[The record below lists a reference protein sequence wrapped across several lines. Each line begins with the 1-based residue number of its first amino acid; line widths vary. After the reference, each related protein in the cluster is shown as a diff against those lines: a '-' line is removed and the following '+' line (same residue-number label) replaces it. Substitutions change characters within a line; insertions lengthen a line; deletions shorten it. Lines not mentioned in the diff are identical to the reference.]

1 MIKFSAIIEAR
12 MNSSRL
18 PGKIL
23 YKANN
28 RSFLY
33 HLISRLK
40 KVQQINEIIL
50 ATTQNKNDD
59 ILSSVAKKIKLNYLE
74 GLN

>member
-1 MIKFSAIIEAR
+1 MQKFSAIIEAR

-28 RSFLY
+28 KPFLW
-33 HLISRLK
+33 HLIRRLK
-40 KVQQINEIIL
+40 
-50 ATTQNKNDD
+50 
-59 ILSSVAKKIKLNYLE
+59 S
-74 GLN
+74 